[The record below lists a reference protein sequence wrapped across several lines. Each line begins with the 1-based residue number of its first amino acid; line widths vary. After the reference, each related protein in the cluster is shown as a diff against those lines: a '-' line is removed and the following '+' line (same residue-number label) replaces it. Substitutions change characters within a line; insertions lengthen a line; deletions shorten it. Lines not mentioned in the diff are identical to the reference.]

1 MAMNFKKFSMFSAAA
16 ALTLALAACGS
27 ADDAKD
33 TNTSGDANKDEAN
46 TAETYKIGV
55 TQFVTHPSLDEAT
68 KGFKAALEEA
78 GLDVEYV
85 DKNANGEQPNAQS
98 IAQELVSSDVD
109 LIFANATPSAQAV
122 AGATKDIPIVFTSV
136 TDAVSAELIASMEAP
151 GGNVTGTV
159 DLHPDTIAN
168 TVDFLV
174 KELGAKKVGTVY
186 NTGEQNSVVQ
196 IAAVKEALEA
206 AGVEL
211 VEAAVSTS
219 AEVKTAAESLVG
231 KVDSF
236 YIITDNTVVSALES
250 VVDVANTNKLPMMVG
265 ELDSVERG
273 GLGAFG
279 FSYYDIGF
287 EAGQKA
293 IEILKDGKNAGDIPA
308 TYPANLKLTINQKTL
323 DNLGLEL
330 KPAWEA
336 DVIGQ

>member
-1 MAMNFKKFSMFSAAA
+1 MAMNFKKFSMFSATA
-16 ALTLALAACGS
+16 ALTFALAACGG
-27 ADDAKD
+27 DDEPATTD
-33 TNTSGDANKDEAN
+33 GASTDGGSEA
-46 TAETYKIGV
+46 TETYKVGV
-55 TQFVTHPSLDEAT
+55 SQFVTHPSLDDAT

-98 IAQELVSSDVD
+98 IAQELVSSDID

-136 TDAVSAELIASMEAP
+136 TDAVGAELVASMEAP

-159 DLHPDTIAN
+159 DLHPDTIKN

-174 KELGAKKVGTVY
+174 NELGAKKVGTVY

-196 IAAVKEALEA
+196 IEAVKEALDA

-265 ELDSVERG
+265 ELDSVARG
-273 GLGAFG
+273 GLGAYG

-293 IEILKDGKNAGDIPA
+293 VEILKDGKSAGEIPA
-308 TYPANLKLTINQKTL
+308 TYPANLTLTINEATL
-323 DNLGLEL
+323 GNLGLEL
-330 KPAWEA
+330 KDTWGAEL
-336 DVIGQ
+336 VK

>member
-1 MAMNFKKFSMFSAAA
+1 MNFKKFSMFSAAA
-16 ALTLALAACGS
+16 ALTLALAACGGE
-27 ADDAKD
+27 DDVKESEGGKSEGD
-33 TNTSGDANKDEAN
+33 T
-46 TAETYKIGV
+46 ETTESFKVGV
-55 TQFVTHPSLDEAT
+55 SQFVTHPSLDAAT
-68 KGFKAALEEA
+68 EGFKAALKEA

-85 DKNANGEQPNAQS
+85 DKNANGEQPNAQT
-98 IAQELVSSDVD
+98 IAQEFTGSDID
-109 LIFANATPSAQAV
+109 LIFANATPSAQAA

-136 TDAVSAELIASMEAP
+136 TDAIGAELIASMEAP

-159 DLHPDTIAN
+159 DLHPDTIAK
-168 TVDFLV
+168 TVEFLV
-174 KELGAKKVGTVY
+174 NEIGAKKVGTVY

-196 IAAVKEALEA
+196 IDAVKKALED

-250 VVDVANTNKLPMMVG
+250 VVDVANSNKLPMMVG
-265 ELDSVERG
+265 ELDSVARG
-273 GLGAFG
+273 GLGAYG

-293 IEILKDGKNAGDIPA
+293 VQILKDGKSAGEIPA
-308 TYPANLKLTINQKTL
+308 TYPANLTLNLNKATL

-330 KPAWEA
+330 KESWGAEL
-336 DVIGQ
+336 VE

>member
-16 ALTLALAACGS
+16 ALTLALAACGGE
-27 ADDAKD
+27 DDVKETDAKTTD
-33 TNTSGDANKDEAN
+33 DGTE
-46 TAETYKIGV
+46 TAESYKVGIS
-55 TQFVTHPSLDEAT
+55 QFVTHPSLDAAT
-68 KGFKAALEEA
+68 EGFKAALKEA

-85 DKNANGEQPNAQS
+85 NKNANGEQPNAQT
-98 IAQELVSSDVD
+98 IAQEFVGSDID
-109 LIFANATPSAQAV
+109 LIFANATPSAQAA
-122 AGATKDIPIVFTSV
+122 AGATKDIPIIFTSV
-136 TDAVSAELIASMEAP
+136 TDAVGAELVASMEAP

-159 DLHPDTIAN
+159 DLHPDTIAK
-168 TVDFLV
+168 TVEFLV
-174 KELGAKKVGTVY
+174 NEIGAKKVGTVY

-196 IAAVKEALEA
+196 IDAVKEALEA
-206 AGVEL
+206 AGVKL

-250 VVDVANTNKLPMMVG
+250 VVDVANSNKLPMMVG
-265 ELDSVERG
+265 ELDSVARG
-273 GLGAFG
+273 GLGAYG

-293 IEILKDGKNAGDIPA
+293 VQILKDGKSAGEIPA
-308 TYPANLKLTINQKTL
+308 TYPANLTLNLNKATL

-330 KPAWEA
+330 KESWGAEL
-336 DVIGQ
+336 VE

>member
-16 ALTLALAACGS
+16 ALTLALAACGG
-27 ADDAKD
+27 DEDAKEEGGSTD
-33 TNTSGDANKDEAN
+33 GGTDS
-46 TAETYKIGV
+46 AETYKIGV
-55 TQFVTHPSLDEAT
+55 SQFVTHPSLDEAT
-68 KGFKAALEEA
+68 KGFKAALDEA

-98 IAQELVSSDVD
+98 IAQELVGSDID

-122 AGATKDIPIVFTSV
+122 AGATTEIPIVFTSV
-136 TDAVSAELIASMEAP
+136 TDAVGAELIASMEAP

-159 DLHPDTIAN
+159 DLHPDTIAK

-174 KELGAKKVGTVY
+174 KEIGAKKVGTVY

-196 IAAVKEALEA
+196 IEAIKKALDE

-265 ELDSVERG
+265 ELDSVARG
-273 GLGAFG
+273 GLGAYG
-279 FSYYDIGF
+279 FSYYDIGY

-293 IEILKDGKNAGDIPA
+293 VQILKDGKSAGEIPA
-308 TYPANLKLTINQKTL
+308 TYPANLTLTLNKATL

-330 KPAWEA
+330 KESWGAEL
-336 DVIGQ
+336 VE

>member
-16 ALTLALAACGS
+16 ALTLALAACG
-27 ADDAKD
+27 
-33 TNTSGDANKDEAN
+33 GDEDVKEEGGSTDGG
-46 TAETYKIGV
+46 TDSAETYKIGV
-55 TQFVTHPSLDEAT
+55 SQFVTHPSLDEAT
-68 KGFKAALEEA
+68 KGFKAALDEA

-98 IAQELVSSDVD
+98 IAQELVGSDID

-122 AGATKDIPIVFTSV
+122 AGATTEIPIVFTSV
-136 TDAVSAELIASMEAP
+136 TDAIGAELIASMEAP

-174 KELGAKKVGTVY
+174 NELGAKKVGTVY

-196 IAAVKEALEA
+196 IEAVKKALDE

-265 ELDSVERG
+265 ELDSVARG
-273 GLGAFG
+273 GLGAYG
-279 FSYYDIGF
+279 FSYYDIGY

-293 IEILKDGKNAGDIPA
+293 VQILKDGKSAGEIPA
-308 TYPANLKLTINQKTL
+308 TYPANLTLTLNKATL

-330 KPAWEA
+330 KESWGAEL
-336 DVIGQ
+336 VE